1 MRIVKLVALFLFA
14 CLWAAA
20 LVPAKAQDNS
30 ANALAAEI
38 KQDKELHDRALGI
51 VQAEQARA
59 KQPLCPKAQSTLD
72 INECYSAEVTTTDTN
87 YTKLIRALGALLRSG
102 DGSKAAPARIPF
114 DDAETAW
121 HSYREM
127 ACKAAGDQYE
137 GGTIRPSIE
146 MGCSLTLTRHHIDE
160 LWVLYSDLGT
170 R

>member
-1 MRIVKLVALFLFA
+1 MA
-14 CLWAAA
+14 
-20 LVPAKAQDNS
+20 PAGAQDNS
-30 ANALAAEI
+30 ASALAAEI
-38 KQDKELHDRALGI
+38 KRDKELHDRALGV

-59 KQPLCPKAQSTLD
+59 KLPLCPKAQSTLD
-72 INECYSAEVTTTDTN
+72 INECYSAEVTMTDAN
-87 YTKLIRALGALLRSG
+87 YTKLVRALGALLRSG
-102 DGSKAAPARIPF
+102 DGSNAAPARVPF

-146 MGCSLTLTRHHIDE
+146 MSCSLTLTRHHMDE